1 MMIEEITNFFVRLGP
16 LLGYSGQM
24 PSWLA
29 NIASFVLALAMIGL
43 ICKHMNVAGLLAW
56 NQKRKDEARV
66 VLEAF
71 LVREKADTPTRHA
84 VADRLE
90 TLYFLSAYRI
100 YAEQPLRDE
109 LIRLQGAAG
118 GQLQWFHIR
127 RAVQLLKIE
136 DGRLTVPNWWKSID
150 ALTIIWAWV
159 MQVIF
164 ATFMLYSAFVFFKAK
179 SLSFE
184 DGAILGFAIVFSGW
198 IFLYAN
204 STLWPFAEAKR
215 IRAFLCQEQKT
226 RGDVVKS
233 QSIRTKGAK

>member
-1 MMIEEITNFFVRLGP
+1 MMIEEITNFFVRLGA

-29 NIASFVLALAMIGL
+29 NITSFVLALAMIGL

-56 NQKRKDEARV
+56 NQKRKDEARAA
-66 VLEAF
+66 LEAF
-71 LVREKADTPTRHA
+71 LVRDKSDTQTRRA

-90 TLYFLSAYRI
+90 TLYFLSAYSI

-109 LIRLQGAAG
+109 LIRLHGAAS

-136 DGRLTVPNWWKSID
+136 DGRLIVLNWWKSID
-150 ALTIIWAWV
+150 ALTIVWAWV

-164 ATFMLYSAFVFFKAK
+164 AIFMLYSAFVFFKAK

-184 DGAILGFAIVFSGW
+184 DGALLGFAIVFSGW
-198 IFLYAN
+198 IVLYAN

-215 IRAFLCQEQKT
+215 IRTFLHEEQVK
-226 RGDVVKS
+226 RDGAKKS
-233 QSIRTKGAK
+233 QASGAKVKK